1 LRRAVKHLRRT
12 TASAARRNVAHHYDL
27 NERLYATFLD
37 ADRQYSC
44 AYFPTGSETLD
55 QAQQA
60 KLRHIA
66 AKLRLDRPGLR
77 VLDIGC
83 GWGGLALHL
92 AREHG
97 ARVTGITLSQEQLAV
112 ARQRAATAGLAGQ
125 VSFDLR
131 DYRHEPASYDRIVS
145 VGMFEHVGLPHYPTY
160 FATIRRALVPDG
172 VALVHSIGNSFTP
185 AATNPWLDKYIFPGG
200 YSPSLSEVVP
210 AIEAAG
216 LIATDIEILRLHYA
230 RTLALWRRRFI
241 ERRAEIAALYDER
254 FCRMFE
260 FYLSGC
266 EWAFRLGGEMVFQV
280 QLTRALSTLPIT
292 RDYMLAA

>member
-1 LRRAVKHLRRT
+1 
-12 TASAARRNVAHHYDL
+12 
-27 NERLYATFLD
+27 
-37 ADRQYSC
+37 
-44 AYFPTGSETLD
+44 
-55 QAQQA
+55 
-60 KLRHIA
+60 
-66 AKLRLDRPGLR
+66 
-77 VLDIGC
+77 
-83 GWGGLALHL
+83 
-92 AREHG
+92 
-97 ARVTGITLSQEQLAV
+97 
-112 ARQRAATAGLAGQ
+112 
-125 VSFDLR
+125 
-131 DYRHEPASYDRIVS
+131 
-145 VGMFEHVGLPHYPTY
+145 MFEHVGLPHYPTY